1 MSGLYT
7 GLLEE
12 IKFWQSLMNESEFDE
27 NSAEYLRM
35 KAALQ
40 LAQMKL
46 DDLADEQ
53 SKLVCPDNTATW
65 H

>member
-1 MSGLYT
+1 MSGLYE

-12 IKFWQSLMNESEFDE
+12 IKFWQTLIRDSELDASSL
-27 NSAEYLRM
+27 EYQRM
-35 KAALQ
+35 QSALQ

-46 DDLADEQ
+46 DDLAAEQ
-53 SKLVCPDNTATW
+53 TMLIYPANTSTR